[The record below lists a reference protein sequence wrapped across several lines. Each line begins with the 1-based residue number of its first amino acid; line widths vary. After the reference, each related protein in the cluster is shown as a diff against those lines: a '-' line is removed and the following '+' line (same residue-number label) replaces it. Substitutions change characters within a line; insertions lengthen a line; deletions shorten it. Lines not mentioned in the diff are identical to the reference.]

1 MFILEKKIIKTIEQ
15 YKDIFFFLIITALG
29 VAIRILGRN
38 FISKDMFVFLNPWF
52 HTMKELGGFSGLSI
66 QVGDYNILYQTIIA
80 FLTYINI
87 DPVISYK
94 IVSCIF
100 DFLLAYY
107 GAIFICELSGRS
119 MCKLTFNCAYC
130 LILLFPT
137 VVFNSSFWGQC
148 DSIYVF
154 FCILTLRNLYKG
166 KYVLAFVFLGAAFA
180 FKLQTIFIVPFIICY
195 YFYKKDFSILNF
207 LISALVLEL
216 SGIPGFLAG
225 RSLLAPW
232 DIYLFQTKEQPV
244 MYANIP
250 NLWVLTGGDYETL
263 GKFAV
268 ILTICL
274 LGAGLYLVL
283 SSKKELLHPEDFLNF
298 ACWSCWTCVLFLPVM
313 HERYT
318 YGLDIMLL
326 LLCFLSKI
334 YIPFALVSGTLSL
347 LSYSY
352 FLFDTAY
359 MERPAALLFLISYL
373 LYTYII
379 YLRQSAKQAPKN
391 VLHIEQHSS

>member
-1 MFILEKKIIKTIEQ
+1 
-15 YKDIFFFLIITALG
+15 
-29 VAIRILGRN
+29 
-38 FISKDMFVFLNPWF
+38 
-52 HTMKELGGFSGLSI
+52 
-66 QVGDYNILYQTIIA
+66 
-80 FLTYINI
+80 
-87 DPVISYK
+87 
-94 IVSCIF
+94 
-100 DFLLAYY
+100 
-107 GAIFICELSGRS
+107 
-119 MCKLTFNCAYC
+119 
-130 LILLFPT
+130 
-137 VVFNSSFWGQC
+137 
-148 DSIYVF
+148 
-154 FCILTLRNLYKG
+154 
-166 KYVLAFVFLGAAFA
+166 
-180 FKLQTIFIVPFIICY
+180 
-195 YFYKKDFSILNF
+195 
-207 LISALVLEL
+207 
-216 SGIPGFLAG
+216 
-225 RSLLAPW
+225 
-232 DIYLFQTKEQPV
+232 